1 MAGRLKLNRFDV
13 FALAAAVVTSWLC
26 LRAALDASEAYRMAR
41 PLTAE
46 MQTLGLLGWAIAT
59 FGPMGL
65 AVGFWRLSKRFRA
78 RWVIHLLFLPCAIA
92 LLLAGAELML
102 FVIGHRDFDDT
113 LGGPVL
119 QAALML
125 VLAVAAYF
133 AAVVSSL
140 LPFQAKRTG
149 K

>member
-1 MAGRLKLNRFDV
+1 MAGRLKLNHFEV
-13 FALAAAVVTSWLC
+13 FALVAAVVTSWLC
-26 LRAALDASEAYRMAR
+26 LRAALDASEAYQIAR
-41 PLTAE
+41 PLTAG
-46 MQTLGLLGWAIAT
+46 MQTLGLLGWAVAT

-92 LLLAGAELML
+92 LLQAGAELML
-102 FVIGHRDFDDT
+102 FAIGHRDFDDT

-125 VLAVAAYF
+125 IAAVAAYLTS
-133 AAVVSSL
+133 VLST
-140 LPFQAKRTG
+140 LPLFQPKRAG
-149 K
+149 E